1 MKNFLEKHLNKINIG
16 LIVLITIAP
25 LLLCFNSSLWF
36 DEAYSV
42 GIARQPWGNL
52 FVSTINDVHPVLY
65 YVLLKIYSLI
75 FGTSVIALRIFSVIP
90 IVLLAI
96 FSFVKI
102 RKEFGDK
109 VSFYFNLILLLLPVT
124 MHYGSQIR
132 MYSLA
137 MLFVTITAVYAYLAY
152 KNNKKK
158 DWVIFAISSIC
169 SAYTHYFALFT
180 IGIINLVLLFYII
193 REKKELLKRWF
204 IYGAIQI
211 VCYIPGAVIFI
222 MQSTRVANGFWIS
235 VNYPDIIT
243 QIIEFFFL
251 DSINS
256 GLPSIFG
263 LFILIYMILRVHKLY
278 LEDKKKIR
286 PVTVALT
293 VCGIVILVTLLISF
307 KRAVFI
313 PRYMLPMLGL
323 FIFALAYVLSVEKSR
338 IIKIVVVGGLLVL
351 TIWNG
356 VTLWNKSYSEDNEK
370 PIEAIQSEVQPND
383 IFVYTTIGPSSSVA
397 IDFSNNK
404 QYFYN
409 KDNWTVEKAYGAFA
423 PQMKVVNN
431 LDEIENYTGRIWV
444 IDAGDTNMYDYINDM
459 EGTTVLKEKEEYY
472 HPFSGDTFI
481 ISLFEKK

>member
-1 MKNFLEKHLNKINIG
+1 
-16 LIVLITIAP
+16 
-25 LLLCFNSSLWF
+25 
-36 DEAYSV
+36 
-42 GIARQPWGNL
+42 
-52 FVSTINDVHPVLY
+52 
-65 YVLLKIYSLI
+65 
-75 FGTSVIALRIFSVIP
+75 
-90 IVLLAI
+90 
-96 FSFVKI
+96 
-102 RKEFGDK
+102 
-109 VSFYFNLILLLLPVT
+109 

-132 MYSLA
+132 MYSLS

-152 KNNKKK
+152 KNNNKK
-158 DWVIFAISSIC
+158 DWIIFAIASIC

-180 IGIINLVLLFYII
+180 IGIINILLLFFIV

-211 VCYIPGAVIFI
+211 VCYLPGIAIFLL
-222 MQSTRVANGFWIS
+222 QSTRVAGGFWIS

-256 GLPSIFG
+256 GLPAIFG
-263 LFILIYMILRVHKLY
+263 LFIVIYMILRVHKLY

-286 PVTVALT
+286 PVTIALT
-293 VCGIVILVTLLISF
+293 TCGLVILVTLLISF
-307 KRAVFI
+307 VRAIFI

-323 FIFALAYVLSVEKSR
+323 FIFAFAYILSVEKSR
-338 IIKIVVVGGLLVL
+338 IVKIVVVIGLIGL

-356 VTLWNKSYSEDNEK
+356 VTLWNKSYSEENSK
-370 PIEAIQSEVQPND
+370 PIEAIQAEVKPED

-397 IDFSNNK
+397 INFDENK

-423 PQMKVVNN
+423 PQMKVINN

-444 IDAGDTNMYDYINDM
+444 IDAGDTNMYDYINEM
-459 EGTTVLKEKEEYY
+459 EGTTAIKDKETYY

-481 ISLFEKK
+481 ISLFEKN

>member
-158 DWVIFAISSIC
+158 DLVIFAISSIC

>member
-1 MKNFLEKHLNKINIG
+1 MKNFFEKHLNKINIG
-16 LIVLITIAP
+16 LIVLIAIAP

-36 DEAYSV
+36 DESYSV
-42 GIARQPWGNL
+42 GIAKQPWGNL
-52 FVSTINDVHPVLY
+52 LISTINDVHPILY

-109 VSFYFNLILLLLPVT
+109 VSLYFNLVLLLLPVT

-137 MLFVTITAVYAYLAY
+137 MLFVTITAVYVYLAY

-158 DWVIFAISSIC
+158 DWVIFAIASIC

-180 IGIINLVLLFYII
+180 IGIINIILLFFIL
-193 REKKELLKRWF
+193 REKKEILKKWF

-211 VCYIPGAVIFI
+211 VCYIPGAIIFLF
-222 MQSTRVANGFWIS
+222 QSTRVAGGFWIS

-263 LFILIYMILRVHKLY
+263 LFIVIYMILRVHKLY

-293 VCGIVILVTLLISF
+293 TCGLVILVTLLISF
-307 KRAVFI
+307 VRAVFI

-338 IIKIVVVGGLLVL
+338 IIKIVIFVGLIVL

-356 VTLWNKSYSEDNEK
+356 VTLWNKSYSEDNNK
-370 PIEAIQSEVQPND
+370 PIEAIQAEVQPND
-383 IFVYTTIGPSSSVA
+383 IFVYTTIGPSSSIA

-409 KDNWTVEKAYGAFA
+409 KDNWTVEKAYGAFV
-423 PQMKVVNN
+423 PQMKVVNT

-459 EGTTVLKEKEEYY
+459 EGTTCIKEKEKYY
-472 HPFSGDTFI
+472 HPFSGDTFV
-481 ISLFEKK
+481 ISLFEKN